1 MSATLRSSNL
11 ERLKS
16 QRYDVLIVGGGI
28 NGAVSAA
35 ALAGRGVRVA
45 LIDAGDFAGGVSSNS
60 SNLAWG
66 GIKYLESSE
75 FLLVNKLCKSRNELM
90 RAYPSTVREI
100 RFFTTIQK
108 GFRVWSVL
116 VYLGSLLYWLVG
128 RCKTRAPRYLSAA
141 TIEAL
146 EPGVNT
152 ANAAGGLEYS
162 DCYLHDNDARFVFS
176 FVRRALDFG
185 CDAVNYLR
193 LESAEFR
200 DGLWHSRLVDQE
212 SGEELTLC
220 SKTLVNACGPYADA
234 LNETLGIST
243 RYRHLFSKGIHLI
256 VDRLTDSR
264 RVLTF
269 FASDGRL
276 FFLIPMGPK
285 TCIGTTDTQV
295 DDPAVGVT
303 PEDRQFVLDNVNAL
317 LDLAEPIR
325 PEDVIAERVG
335 VRPLA
340 VSGEGAAADWVQLS
354 RKHVIEVEDS
364 RRQLT
369 IFGGKLTDCL
379 NVGDEVVKVLEKLGV
394 DIPSPDAAWYGEPGP
409 EVRERFMQ
417 QARLLDLDAIAPEA
431 LSEPLSER
439 LWRRYGE
446 AAFQLLERIREDRR
460 AADLLIEG
468 AEYIRGEVE
477 LAARREMIVRLE
489 DFMRRRAKIEQVLR
503 WPKIAAAPGL
513 AEASRIFF
521 GEHWEAKLED
531 YLRGGREHSGL
542 DEPGDLALA
551 ELAARTE
558 EEAPA

>member
-1 MSATLRSSNL
+1 MSSTLRSSNL
-11 ERLKS
+11 ERLKT
-16 QRYDVLIVGGGI
+16 REYDVLIVGGGI
-28 NGAVSAA
+28 NGAVAAA

-45 LIDAGDFAGGVSSNS
+45 LVDAGDFAGGVSSNS

-66 GIKYLESSE
+66 GIKYLESGE
-75 FLLVNKLCKSRNELM
+75 LLLVNKLCKSRNELM

-108 GFRVWSVL
+108 GFRVWTFFVF
-116 VYLGSLLYWLVG
+116 LGSLLYWLVG
-128 RCKTRAPRYLSAA
+128 RCKTRAPRYLSARK
-141 TIEAL
+141 IESI
-146 EPGVNT
+146 EPEVN
-152 ANAAGGLEYS
+152 ASNAAGGLEYS
-162 DCYLHDNDARFVFS
+162 DCYLHDNDARFVFG

-193 LESAEFR
+193 LDNAEHR
-200 DGLWHSRLVDQE
+200 AGVWHAQLEDQE
-212 SGEELTLC
+212 NGEKITVRA
-220 SKTLVNACGPYADA
+220 KALVNACGPWADA
-234 LNETLGIST
+234 LNQTLGITT

-256 VDRLTDSR
+256 VDRVTDSR

-295 DDPAVGVT
+295 SDPSVGVT
-303 PEDRQFVLDNVNAL
+303 DADRQFVLDNVNAL
-317 LDLAEPIR
+317 LRLREPIR
-325 PEDVIAERVG
+325 REDIIAERVG

-340 VSGEGAAADWVQLS
+340 VTGEGAAADWVQLS
-354 RKHVIEVEDS
+354 RKHVIEVDRARS
-364 RRQLT
+364 QLT

-379 NVGDEVVKVLEKLGV
+379 NVGDEVVDELRKLGIA
-394 DIPSPDAAWYGEPGP
+394 IPNPSALWYGEPGP

-417 QARLLDLDAIAPEA
+417 QAQLLDIDAIAPKM

-446 AAFQLLERIREDRR
+446 AAFQLLERIREDTSS
-460 AADLLIEG
+460 AELLIEG
-468 AEYIRGEVE
+468 AEYIRAEVE
-477 LAARREMIVRLE
+477 LAARREMIVRME

-513 AEASRIFF
+513 AEAAEIFF
-521 GEHWEAKLED
+521 GDDGEQRLRAYLE
-531 YLRGGREHSGL
+531 GGREHGELSDHL
-542 DEPGDLALA
+542 PNEREEPS
-551 ELAARTE
+551 
-558 EEAPA
+558 